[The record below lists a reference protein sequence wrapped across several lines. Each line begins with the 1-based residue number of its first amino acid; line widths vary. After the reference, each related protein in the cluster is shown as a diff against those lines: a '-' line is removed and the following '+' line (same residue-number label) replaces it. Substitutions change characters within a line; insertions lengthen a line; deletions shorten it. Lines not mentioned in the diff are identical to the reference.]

1 MFKAFL
7 FTKFK
12 TAVLDLSYFL
22 FQKHYLIST
31 ISSIFL
37 NLTINLESVQ
47 TETICPKIW
56 KVAYFLRKF
65 AL

>member
-1 MFKAFL
+1 MFNALF

-12 TAVLDLSYFL
+12 IA
-22 FQKHYLIST
+22 
-31 ISSIFL
+31 FL
-37 NLTINLESVQ
+37 NFNYLLFHKQYFTLVTYSINFNFTINLESAQ
-47 TETICPKIW
+47 NETICPKIW